1 MNRIDSINFGE
12 VILSNRLRKAM
23 KESQEN
29 PNELNHFKDAKAD
42 CYIDLRCTKTGN
54 YYLQAVETWE
64 NGGIN
69 NHITERLKLNKRRIP
84 YVSDLL
90 MIYDKFQ
97 QSVERRNKKFFDDI
111 SSNSSK

>member
-1 MNRIDSINFGE
+1 MNKISNISFGE
-12 VILSNRLRKAM
+12 VVLSAKLRKAM
-23 KESQEN
+23 AESQEN
-29 PNELNHFKDAKAD
+29 PNELNRFKNAKLD
-42 CYIDLRCTKTGN
+42 CYIDLCSIKGN

-69 NHITERLKLNKRRIP
+69 NAITERLKLNGRRIP

-97 QSVERRNKKFFDDI
+97 QSVEKRNKKFL
-111 SSNSSK
+111 S